1 MNATWL
7 TVDFDDLRHIP
18 SFYGHPTRSKHTYQY
33 IKESRMQDALSEQFI
48 QGMRGFTS
56 WLETHTHPVT
66 LFVIGDLLLSN
77 KFELWFSKLLEKFGS
92 RITVGCHGWS
102 HKSWSAW
109 PEDREGFATE
119 LAKATEMITSYA
131 KDSFR
136 PWFRAPGG
144 YIAPWMAAVLA
155 EQGYV
160 LDSSI
165 NPSWLVKR
173 KAGKGN
179 SWQNVA
185 TALNQNGIVSRPWK
199 THWGLPINGP
209 ALSLF
214 PLSLIAKRGWRNLP
228 MPLTEATLD
237 SALISPE
244 ASVTTLYWHL
254 LDHARNNGKWMPP
267 LKFQKGNIA

>member
-7 TVDFDDLRHIP
+7 TVDFDDVRHIP
-18 SFYGHPTRSKHTYQY
+18 SFYGHPTRSKHTYDSITGSGLQ
-33 IKESRMQDALSEQFI
+33 ETLSEKFV
-48 QGMRGFTS
+48 QGMRGFS
-56 WLETHTHPVT
+56 AWLETNAHPVT
-66 LFVIGDLLLSN
+66 VFVIGDLFLSQQ
-77 KFELWFSKLLEKFGS
+77 FEQWFSELLEKYPS

-109 PEDREGFATE
+109 PKDIEGFNADLEKSTE
-119 LAKATEMITSYA
+119 VIAKYS

-144 YIAPWMAAVLA
+144 YIAPWMAPILA

-160 LDSSI
+160 LDTSI

-179 SWQNVA
+179 SWQDVA
-185 TALNQNGIVSRPWK
+185 IALNQNGIVSRPWK
-199 THWGLPINGP
+199 THLGLPMNGP

-214 PLSLIAKRGWRNLP
+214 PLSLIAKSGWKKLP
-228 MPLTEATLD
+228 LPFTEATLEPALSSQD
-237 SALISPE
+237 SNI
-244 ASVTTLYWHL
+244 TTVYWHL
-254 LDHARNNGKWMPP
+254 LDHARSNGNWLPP
-267 LKFQKGNIA
+267 LEF